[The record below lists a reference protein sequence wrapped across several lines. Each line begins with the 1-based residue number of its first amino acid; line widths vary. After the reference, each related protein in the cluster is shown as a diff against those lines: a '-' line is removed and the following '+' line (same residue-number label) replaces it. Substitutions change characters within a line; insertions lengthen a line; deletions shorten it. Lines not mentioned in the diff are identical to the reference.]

1 MVAAETLLLQ
11 SMSTRYSMQFGC
23 QKTERIFSM
32 WTKFLKFLYTWQTKT
47 SLNSNK
53 INLLQ
58 LGNGEKLVLF

>member
-1 MVAAETLLLQ
+1 
-11 SMSTRYSMQFGC
+11 
-23 QKTERIFSM
+23 M